1 MKRIL
6 TTAALLAAAV
16 QLGLLK
22 STPAHA
28 APAMEISPDAERPPA
43 AGPEEYFTGNVL
55 VKPLFGPNDH
65 RNTGAGQVTFSPCA
79 RSAWHTHPAGQ
90 TLIVASG
97 TGWVQQWGGTKQQM
111 NPGDVIWTPPGV
123 NHWHGATSTGEM
135 THIAITG
142 DVDGTNVD
150 WMEHVTDDEYFA

>member
-79 RSAWHTHPAGQ
+79 RSAWIPIPLARRSSWRPEPGGCS
-90 TLIVASG
+90 SG
-97 TGWVQQWGGTKQQM
+97 
-111 NPGDVIWTPPGV
+111 
-123 NHWHGATSTGEM
+123 AARSSR
-135 THIAITG
+135 
-142 DVDGTNVD
+142 
-150 WMEHVTDDEYFA
+150 